1 MLVIWIN
8 VQMLAVSKSPSLL
21 RTVPRVPGNIS
32 ILGIKL
38 SDQIRKTYC
47 LTVMIPDFVWFLYG
61 LILYEMGML
70 SFWTALFECTV
81 NRVHKLRETVS
92 TGC

>member
-1 MLVIWIN
+1 MHAYSSCTYICACDMGYKYTN
-8 VQMLAVSKSPSLL
+8 VGWVSKSLSLL

-61 LILYEMGML
+61 LILY
-70 SFWTALFECTV
+70 T
-81 NRVHKLRETVS
+81 K
-92 TGC
+92 

>member
-1 MLVIWIN
+1 MVGCMHILPVLIYVLVMWDIN

-61 LILYEMGML
+61 LILYEIGML
-70 SFWTALFECTV
+70 TLL
-81 NRVHKLRETVS
+81 LR
-92 TGC
+92 